1 LSGGA
6 EVTAM
11 ETRRF
16 VLDSWLVGLCS
27 TRFLLTIIFL
37 TYAACLPVLRT
48 AWGMSATQ
56 AGSIS
61 TGFQVGYAI
70 SLFGFSWLADRIG
83 ARRIFMISAA
93 LSAASAIAF
102 AALARSY
109 LSGLLLFTLVAL
121 AQGGVYTTAIMLIA
135 DRYPA
140 AQRGMAT
147 GVLIAG
153 SSMSHAASLLL
164 AGTALARGGYQLAFA
179 TAAAG
184 PVVGAFVTWL
194 VLRDTPNV
202 VHPRH
207 AEMRIQ
213 TELLRN
219 PEAMKLTAGYTA
231 HSWELLGMWAW
242 TPAFVAA
249 SLALSGVA
257 ATRATQIGA
266 YITASFHV
274 IGIVAPL
281 AMGRLSDQLG
291 RRAVLIGTG
300 AASATCSLLF
310 GWLVAAPLW
319 LLFAIGAA
327 FSFAALGDSPVLSVA
342 TTEAVHPAYLGA
354 AFAVRSL
361 FGFGAG
367 AIAPLVF
374 GAILDATNGPSVVPP
389 RIWGWSF
396 VALGIGGLVAAACA
410 WSLKRRPVGAF
421 AVAAA
426 AGAER

>member
-1 LSGGA
+1 MVS
-6 EVTAM
+6 
-11 ETRRF
+11 RRPP
-16 VLDSWLVGLCS
+16 LDAWLIGLCS

-56 AGSIS
+56 AGSVS
-61 TGFQVGYAI
+61 TGFQVGYAL
-70 SLFGFSWLADRIG
+70 SLFGFSWLADRAG
-83 ARRIFMISAA
+83 ARRVFMISAS
-93 LSAASAIAF
+93 LSAVSAAAF
-102 AALARSY
+102 AMFARSY

-135 DRYPA
+135 DRYRA
-140 AQRGMAT
+140 AQRGAAT

-179 TAAAG
+179 SAAAG
-184 PVVGAFVTWL
+184 PILGAFVSWL

-207 AEMRIQ
+207 AEMRVQ

-219 PEAMKLTAGYTA
+219 TEAIKLSAAYTA

-249 SLALSGVA
+249 SLALSGAA
-257 ATRATQIGA
+257 ATRSTQIGA

-274 IGIVAPL
+274 VGILAPL
-281 AMGRLSDQLG
+281 FTGRLSDEFG
-291 RRAVLIGTG
+291 RRTVLIGAA
-300 AASATCSLLF
+300 AASAICSLIF
-310 GWLVAAPLW
+310 GWLVAAPFW
-319 LLFAIGAA
+319 MLLAVGAA
-327 FSFAALGDSPVLSVA
+327 YSFSALGDSPVLSVA
-342 TTEAVHPAYLGA
+342 TTEAVHPAYLGT
-354 AFAVRSL
+354 AFAIRSL

-374 GAILDATNGPSVVPP
+374 GAILDATNAPGVVPP
-389 RIWGWSF
+389 RSWGWAF
-396 VALGIGGLVAAACA
+396 IALGLGGVVATVCA
-410 WSLKRRPVGAF
+410 WSLRRRREDTL

-426 AGAER
+426 GGGGL